1 MKNHKIVVRFQRYR
15 YSDGEA
21 YIEIDP
27 NDPEDV
33 IAKVKELVGNPLLYV
48 AVVPKD
54 KCDRVKTA
62 L

>member
-1 MKNHKIVVRFQRYR
+1 MMKNHKIIVRFQRYR
-15 YSDGEA
+15 YDGECHV
-21 YIEIDP
+21 EIDP
-27 NDPEDV
+27 DDPEDV

-54 KCDRVKTA
+54 KADRMRTP